1 MDDDDIVEPPE
12 KRLRVPRRTP
22 RACKQCRSAKI
33 KCSGTA
39 PCARCARRREHCVFP
54 SDEPHVSVPQ
64 TYLEHLERRVAQ
76 QSKSRQRSSPS
87 DFTNAS
93 IRPAEEAP
101 QDASRGLLVLAEAS
115 STASAIRPV
124 DAANHSVS
132 GIGTE
137 EVTDH
142 LAFHNP
148 LVSKSLPYVR
158 DVCGRP
164 RYLGPTST
172 WAFCRRAL
180 FVLGPHS
187 PGAFDNSAGLN
198 NDGTAFRLRWV
209 TKPSVEPSDLNN
221 LPAADY
227 ARYLYDSVKFR
238 LGELFGI
245 VDEANF
251 MSHFELFHRHQWQ
264 VASTQRLWFVEYL
277 LILAYGKA
285 LLSHPDRSAVPGSEF
300 AARAMA
306 LLPDAA
312 QLHEDGPLAIE
323 VLALVALYFQS
334 IDMRVTAYQYIGQA
348 LRLCYVEGIH
358 LHIPDDV
365 ISSEFSLRCKKVF
378 WVTYVLDRELSS
390 LMGAIM
396 PVAEE
401 NITAFIAPDRQTS
414 ILDKALMLR
423 VRISRLI
430 ATTCTTLYS
439 VDERFGTF
447 FVKNTTW
454 ILHRLAEV
462 SHEIE
467 NVMNGLNQPS
477 KCEMPH
483 MITRIMLSYHHC
495 IVLAIRPLV
504 MWLLISSLP
513 PAASAPQQLAAPIS
527 ALLHT
532 AVNSATT
539 MITTLKNLTE
549 QGLLETFLPFQLEY
563 AFSSGMLLS
572 ILGSILPSYI
582 SDDNNWNH
590 TLHFILDEM
599 TKKSNVVAPLRKFE
613 LQTLH
618 RLLDPVRTQEP
629 LILPGLHESGYF
641 SGQNVAVPPPPPN
654 NNNTTS
660 PTDPEHHHISA
671 AAAAAPTTTATLP
684 NNNNSNPPP
693 TETNHNSNH
702 HNPSNLYISS
712 SSTTSTWDSTSLYD
726 LVGIGPSAQPE
737 LMLEL
742 AAQLAEE
749 DFDPSQFLLG
759 PVE

>member
-1 MDDDDIVEPPE
+1 MP
-12 KRLRVPRRTP
+12 
-22 RACKQCRSAKI
+22 
-33 KCSGTA
+33 G
-39 PCARCARRREHCVFP
+39 
-54 SDEPHVSVPQ
+54 
-64 TYLEHLERRVAQ
+64 
-76 QSKSRQRSSPS
+76 
-87 DFTNAS
+87 
-93 IRPAEEAP
+93 
-101 QDASRGLLVLAEAS
+101 
-115 STASAIRPV
+115 
-124 DAANHSVS
+124 
-132 GIGTE
+132 
-137 EVTDH
+137 
-142 LAFHNP
+142 
-148 LVSKSLPYVR
+148 
-158 DVCGRP
+158 
-164 RYLGPTST
+164 YLGPTST

-334 IDMRVTAYQYIGQA
+334 IDMRVTAYQYVREPFTRNIISEEHDTHHWQIGQA

-430 ATTCTTLYS
+430 ATTCTS
-439 VDERFGTF
+439 
-447 FVKNTTW
+447 K
-454 ILHRLAEV
+454 
-462 SHEIE
+462 EICCCCKF
-467 NVMNGLNQPS
+467 L
-477 KCEMPH
+477 
-483 MITRIMLSYHHC
+483 MITA
-495 IVLAIRPLV
+495 LADTV
-504 MWLLISSLP
+504 
-513 PAASAPQQLAAPIS
+513 
-527 ALLHT
+527 
-532 AVNSATT
+532 
-539 MITTLKNLTE
+539 
-549 QGLLETFLPFQLEY
+549 F
-563 AFSSGMLLS
+563 
-572 ILGSILPSYI
+572 
-582 SDDNNWNH
+582 
-590 TLHFILDEM
+590 
-599 TKKSNVVAPLRKFE
+599 
-613 LQTLH
+613 
-618 RLLDPVRTQEP
+618 
-629 LILPGLHESGYF
+629 
-641 SGQNVAVPPPPPN
+641 
-654 NNNTTS
+654 
-660 PTDPEHHHISA
+660 
-671 AAAAAPTTTATLP
+671 
-684 NNNNSNPPP
+684 
-693 TETNHNSNH
+693 
-702 HNPSNLYISS
+702 
-712 SSTTSTWDSTSLYD
+712 
-726 LVGIGPSAQPE
+726 
-737 LMLEL
+737 
-742 AAQLAEE
+742 
-749 DFDPSQFLLG
+749 
-759 PVE
+759 